1 MHHIWYHAKC
11 TDGLG
16 AAYAVWSALGDSGC
30 KYTPV
35 AYGDPLPPIEPDD
48 EVTMVDFSAPRADLL
63 RLAQIASRI
72 TILDHHASAERGLE
86 GLDTEALATEGA
98 CEIRVTFDME
108 HSGAVLAWQHFHPG
122 THVPLPLTLIEDRDL
137 WRFAHSGSR
146 ALHYAICD
154 LGDFRVLDELF
165 ESNKALL
172 HYIQR
177 GQFILDHLTNQWL
190 DLADRAAE
198 QRIMLP
204 IGADGAQGPG
214 YFRAG
219 IPCVICACPPAWFSD
234 LGALL
239 LEQHPAADIAVLYA
253 DHQGRQQITV
263 SLRSRPGGPDVSR
276 IAAHYGGGGHP
287 RAAGYRVPLR
297 LRCEGGLL

>member
-1 MHHIWYHAKC
+1 MHHIWYHSHC

-35 AYGDPLPPIEPDD
+35 AYGDPLPPIELDD
-48 EVTMVDFSAPRADLL
+48 EVTMVDFSLPRADLL
-63 RLAQIASRI
+63 RLAQTAGRI

-165 ESNKALL
+165 ESDKALL

-177 GQFILDHLTNQWL
+177 GQFIVDHLTNQWL
-190 DLADRAAE
+190 DLTHRAGE
-198 QRIMLP
+198 QQLLLP
-204 IGADGAQGPG
+204 VPGNDGQGPG
-214 YFRAG
+214 HFLVR
-219 IPCVICACPPAWFSD
+219 IPCVVCACPPAWFSD
-234 LGALL
+234 LGTLL
-239 LEQHPAADIAVLYA
+239 LEQHPTADIAFLYA
-253 DHQGRQQITV
+253 DNQGTRNVSV
-263 SLRSRPGGPDVSR
+263 SLRSRPGGPDVGS

-287 RAAGYRVPLR
+287 RAAGYRT
-297 LRCEGGLL
+297 GLSWDCDVALL